1 LSEDLRSI
9 ERFFPPALLPGGNAV
24 TEMNWGWFG
33 ILVGCAVIFTWLS
46 LWLFE
51 RRDIRVSGESG
62 WRTSRLF
69 GHKLKYTVESE
80 GS

>member
-1 LSEDLRSI
+1 
-9 ERFFPPALLPGGNAV
+9 
-24 TEMNWGWFG
+24 MNWGWFG